1 MSKPVRVNVELPAA
15 VHTALRIQA
24 VSHGLGLN
32 ALVPAALA
40 VVVNDPELLARATA
54 AAQEAQAAASPR
66 TRTP

>member
-1 MSKPVRVNVELPAA
+1 MPKPVRVNVELPAP

-40 VVVNDPELLARATA
+40 VVVNDPELLARATEIARETEA
-54 AAQEAQAAASPR
+54 AKPPR